1 MSIQEVIHLLKN
13 PDVNMALRIIAITLA
28 ASTCVLSSP
37 INQHSIEIHQPPRS
51 YDAESNSTPIPII
64 HQEQEVEFDGTYHS
78 SFETGN
84 GIVAHE
90 EGHLKNAGQK
100 DEEIEEVQGEV
111 QYTAPDGT
119 IIKLKYIAN
128 ENGFQPEGD
137 HLPKAPVDE
146 NTPPPVPPAIA
157 RALEYILAHPQ
168 EEEESQTAKA
178 HH

>member
-1 MSIQEVIHLLKN
+1 
-13 PDVNMALRIIAITLA
+13 MALLIIAIALSVSTL
-28 ASTCVLSSP
+28 STCVLSSP
-37 INQHSIEIHQPPRS
+37 INHHHTPIEIHQPARS
-51 YDAESNSTPIPII
+51 YEAESNNTPIPIL
-64 HQEQEVEFDGTYHS
+64 HQEQEVEFDGTYHT

-84 GIVAHE
+84 GIIAHE
-90 EGHLKNAGQK
+90 EGHLRNAGQK
-100 DEEIEEVQGEV
+100 DEEAVEEVQGEV

-119 IIKLKYIAN
+119 IIKLRYIAN

-157 RALEYILAHPQ
+157 RALEYIAAHPQ
-168 EEEESQTAKA
+168 QEDEETQTGKA

>member
-1 MSIQEVIHLLKN
+1 
-13 PDVNMALRIIAITLA
+13 MALMIIAIALSV
-28 ASTCVLSSP
+28 STCVLSSP
-37 INQHSIEIHQPPRS
+37 INHQHTPIEIRQPVRS
-51 YDAESNSTPIPII
+51 YETESNNTPIPIL
-64 HQEQEVEFDGTYHS
+64 HQEQEVEFDGTYHT

-84 GIVAHE
+84 GIIAHE
-90 EGHLKNAGQK
+90 EGHLKHAGEK
-100 DEEIEEVQGEV
+100 DEDAVEEVQGEV

-119 IIKLKYIAN
+119 IIKLRYIAN

-157 RALEYILAHPQ
+157 RALEYIAAHPQ
-168 EEEESQTAKA
+168 QEDEETQTAKA